1 MPTVSVNLVVTVMI
15 VAPVGSWAD
24 FTSSLDVFLILLTP
38 ALVNF
43 AVLAKRWHDRNK
55 SAWWTFILLVPV
67 IGVLWTSVECGFF
80 KGTLGKKP
88 LRPRSLANPMK
99 TQLHQIIP
107 NEVCFACDVC
117 CRFLDADSPLAPIF
131 TEAERERVILHNA
144 DRVQFRPQADRKSA
158 QIVLEASRLEN
169 ALTGYIC
176 PFFDEDTSH
185 CTIYPIRPLDCQLYP
200 FRADVQRG

>member
-1 MPTVSVNLVVTVMI
+1 MNVMQLCFSFQGRINRKTYWVMQFLLWMLTLILLVILNRITIPPEAYYDRIESVGELLDVGVLLLMPTVSVNLVVTVMI

-80 KGTLGKKP
+80 KGTLGKNRFGLDP
-88 LRPRSLANPMK
+88 L
-99 TQLHQIIP
+99 QI
-107 NEVCFACDVC
+107 
-117 CRFLDADSPLAPIF
+117 R
-131 TEAERERVILHNA
+131 
-144 DRVQFRPQADRKSA
+144 
-158 QIVLEASRLEN
+158 
-169 ALTGYIC
+169 
-176 PFFDEDTSH
+176 
-185 CTIYPIRPLDCQLYP
+185 
-200 FRADVQRG
+200 